1 MDTTPRTP
9 LTQDQLA
16 CQDQL
21 TQDQLTQDQMASQD
35 QSAQSAMP
43 GLFAGTGGASG
54 MDVFQNYALHVPFGG
69 SGGELMSWPKLSE
82 TSPTAAERQPRAP
95 TTQKRRS
102 TMPQPSRG
110 HAERAFFRRV
120 RQERELSG
128 SDGTS
133 RLTVRMHPQVDRGF
147 FISDSDWTCYRRNYF
162 QVSCMFTL
170 SGATAESPVY
180 VVGDNGLQLVQQFRI
195 GIGARV
201 SGNSGGVELVQ
212 HTPKRDK
219 GPQMTPEPQ
228 PVRRSDSGLVDVGS
242 SVASFERLQFKT
254 ATANNGKRRAAQ
266 QYYVLELTLLAD
278 CVDGSHVRV
287 ASTESPPIVV
297 RGRSPGHYADPGR
310 RPTHKSSASDT
321 PGMLPGRVPGR
332 ASHGRVSSDHIS
344 HNRTA
349 AMAASLSHGDTR
361 PHAPPPGAARSQ
373 SSDVLGRGFSST
385 GYPDV
390 GGYPEVSGY
399 PENGGYPAPEFAD
412 SSTAA
417 VVAALAAATGDP
429 GFGLSADD
437 MVQALTS
444 MVPSV
449 LPPQE
454 ILARAQMGDALGLA
468 NIGLKPKP
476 ADDVISSGMTLS
488 MAASIAGNVPD
499 ALQALEIHP
508 PLTQPASLD
517 ASSQLDTHALP

>member
-16 CQDQL
+16 C
-21 TQDQLTQDQMASQD
+21 QDQMASQD

-43 GLFAGTGGASG
+43 GLFAGAGGASG
-54 MDVFQNYALHVPFGG
+54 MDVFQNYALHVPFSGN
-69 SGGELMSWPKLSE
+69 GGELMSWPKLSG
-82 TSPTAAERQPRAP
+82 TAPAPIERRSRGSTA
-95 TTQKRRS
+95 QKRRS
-102 TMPQPSRG
+102 TMPQAGRG
-110 HAERAFFRRV
+110 QTDRAFFRRV

-170 SGATAESPVY
+170 TGATAETPVC

-195 GIGARV
+195 GVTARV
-201 SGNSGGVELVQ
+201 AGNSGSVELVQ

-310 RPTHKSSASDT
+310 RPTHKPSVSDT
-321 PGMLPGRVPGR
+321 SDMLPSRVPGR
-332 ASHGRVSSDHIS
+332 VSHDRISSDHIS
-344 HNRTA
+344 HDRTA
-349 AMAASLSHGDTR
+349 TMAASLSHGDTR
-361 PHAPPPGAARSQ
+361 PHAPPPGAVRSQ
-373 SSDVLGRGFSST
+373 SSDVLGRGFSNS
-385 GYPDV
+385 
-390 GGYPEVSGY
+390 GYPEVGGY
-399 PENGGYPAPEFAD
+399 PENGGYPAPEFPD
-412 SSTAA
+412 SNTAA

-449 LPPQE
+449 PPPQE
-454 ILARAQMGDALGLA
+454 ILARAQMGDALGLT
-468 NIGLKPKP
+468 NIGLKSKP
-476 ADDVISSGMTLS
+476 VDDVISSGMTLS

-517 ASSQLDTHALP
+517 GSSQIDNHALP

>member
-1 MDTTPRTP
+1 MDPTPRTP
-9 LTQDQLA
+9 LTQDQLT
-16 CQDQL
+16 CQGQLTQDQLTQDQL
-21 TQDQLTQDQMASQD
+21 TQDQLTQDQMTSQD
-35 QSAQSAMP
+35 QSAQTAMP

-69 SGGELMSWPKLSE
+69 GGELMTWPKLSE
-82 TSPTAAERQPRAP
+82 TAPTPTQRQPRTP

-110 HAERAFFRRV
+110 HTERAFFRRV

-170 SGATAESPVY
+170 SGATAKSPVC

-201 SGNSGGVELVQ
+201 AGNSGGVELVQ

-310 RPTHKSSASDT
+310 RPTHKPSVSDT
-321 PGMLPGRVPGR
+321 SDMLPGRV
-332 ASHGRVSSDHIS
+332 SHSHVSSDHVS
-344 HNRTA
+344 HDRTA
-349 AMAASLSHGDTR
+349 AMAASLSNSITR

-373 SSDVLGRGFSST
+373 SSDVLGRGFSSSA
-385 GYPDV
+385 YPDV
-390 GGYPEVSGY
+390 CGYPEVSGY
-399 PENGGYPAPEFAD
+399 PAPEFDD

-417 VVAALAAATGDP
+417 VVAALAAATADP

-444 MVPSV
+444 MVSSV
-449 LPPQE
+449 PPPQE
-454 ILARAQMGDALGLA
+454 ILARAQMGDALGLT
-468 NIGLKPKP
+468 NIGLKPKSS
-476 ADDVISSGMTLS
+476 DDVISSGMTLS

-517 ASSQLDTHALP
+517 GSSQLDSHVLP